1 MNLQTTILL
10 YASSSDSQSDNAG
23 FVGKRLRVQDIGYGQ
38 YVSEHDSTESAEKAA
53 TARPYSRVLRHT
65 EWGQTQKAR
74 DMARRRLARK
84 TGPRNA

>member
-1 MNLQTTILL
+1 
-10 YASSSDSQSDNAG
+10 
-23 FVGKRLRVQDIGYGQ
+23 
-38 YVSEHDSTESAEKAA
+38 VSEHDSTESAEKAA